1 VIELPYRGPG
11 VMPGQPPPVGRPTLQ
26 LPPARM
32 PAWRGLRP
40 LKRWRYVGVFAEEL
54 MLCVGDVHVGPAR
67 QTFWAL
73 WDRGAGVLSE
83 RTASLR
89 HRAVRLSPERVVV
102 ADGKLNID
110 LMLDEVPGIE
120 TVCRNGASYA
130 WTRKQGGVR
139 AHGTVTVGG
148 RRQELDACAVI
159 DDSAGYHARETSWF
173 WSAGI
178 GLDRAGAAV
187 AWNLVQ
193 GINDPPLGS
202 ERSIWVDG
210 VAREPG
216 PVRFEEH
223 LGRIVGTDGLDL
235 RFSAEALRERHDN
248 MLLVRSEYRQPFGG
262 FSGALGAGQ
271 ELERGLGVMERHH
284 ARW

>member
-1 VIELPYRGPG
+1 VVELPYRGPG
-11 VMPGQPPPVGRPTLQ
+11 VMPGEPVAPGRPALA

-32 PAWRGLRP
+32 PAWRGRRP
-40 LKRWRYVGVFAEEL
+40 LKRWRYVGLFAEEL
-54 MLCVGDVHVGPAR
+54 MICVGDVHVGPAR

-73 WDRGAGVLSE
+73 WDRDAGVLSE

-89 HRAVRLSPERVVV
+89 HRAVRLSAGRIVV
-102 ADGKLNID
+102 ADGEVNID
-110 LMLDEVPGIE
+110 LALDEVPGIE
-120 TVCRNGASYA
+120 TVCRDGASYA

-139 AHGTVTVGG
+139 AHGTVTVDG
-148 RRQELDACAVI
+148 RRRELEARAVI

-173 WSAGI
+173 WSAGV
-178 GLDRAGAAV
+178 GRDRAGAAV

-193 GINDPPLGS
+193 GINDPPLSS

-216 PVRFEEH
+216 PVRFAED
-223 LGRIVGTDGLDL
+223 LGRIVGADGLDL
-235 RFSAEALRERHDN
+235 RFTSEALRERHDN
-248 MLLVRSEYRQPFGG
+248 MLLVRSDYRQPFGS
-262 FSGALGAGQ
+262 FAGALGAGQ
-271 ELERGLGVMERHH
+271 ELELGLGVMERHR

>member
-1 VIELPYRGPG
+1 
-11 VMPGQPPPVGRPTLQ
+11 MPPLRDRRP
-26 LPPARM
+26 R
-32 PAWRGLRP
+32 
-40 LKRWRYVGVFAEEL
+40 KRWRYVGVFGEEL
-54 MLCVGDVHVGPAR
+54 MLCVGDVHVGPVR

-89 HRAVRLSPERVVV
+89 HRAVRLSAGRIVV
-102 ADGKLNID
+102 ADGEVNID
-110 LMLDEVPGIE
+110 LALDEVPGIE
-120 TVCRNGASYA
+120 TVCRDGASYA

-148 RRQELDACAVI
+148 RRQELEARAVI

-173 WSAGI
+173 WSAGV
-178 GLDRAGAAV
+178 GRDRAGAAV
-187 AWNLVQ
+187 AWNLVE

-216 PVRFEEH
+216 PVRFEED
-223 LGRIVGTDGLDL
+223 LGRIVGSDGLDL
-235 RFSAEALRERHDN
+235 RFSAEAVRERDDN
-248 MLLVRSEYRQPFGG
+248 MLLVRSDYRQPFGT
-262 FSGALGAGQ
+262 FSGALGAGL
-271 ELERGLGVMERHH
+271 ELERGLGCAGRRSMERHH